1 MAISRRPMRMV
12 DSGVQPQRSVG
23 DVLLEEAGRA
33 GIGLVGGVA
42 QAALQP
48 LVTSLGA
55 EGSIGRQFVSPEIRE
70 MKRQEAESMAAE
82 RVAPYFTQ
90 QQQTQ
95 RTGMSEAAN
104 TQRNKMSLEQ
114 KTKKKKRQEGHGMT
128 PKKLKQ
134 QKNL

>member
-1 MAISRRPMRMV
+1 MASVRRPTRMI

-23 DVLLEEAGRA
+23 DVMLEEAGRA

-82 RVAPYFTQ
+82 RLL
-90 QQQTQ
+90 
-95 RTGMSEAAN
+95 RI
-104 TQRNKMSLEQ
+104 
-114 KTKKKKRQEGHGMT
+114 TKRSKAQSSGECRRLAKHKGLQWALRAQWSRS
-128 PKKLKQ
+128 
-134 QKNL
+134 N